1 MDVSF
6 ETKQICSWISSG
18 RRQSNG
24 FGELHVSKCIF
35 LVKGW
40 APFRYQPTNCTNASN
55 FLKSLMTLLSQL
67 PKWLVLLF
75 PIGNQLSH
83 LFKGQLPIL
92 YLDFCFC
99 FCWWAYTLIFA
110 YKEEEE
116 EEERTFYLYSVKHNL
131 YIVASWVI

>member
-6 ETKQICSWISSG
+6 ETKLICSWISSG

-24 FGELHVSKCIF
+24 FGELHVSKFIF

-40 APFRYQPTNCTNASN
+40 APFRYQPTNCANASN

-75 PIGNQLSH
+75 PIGKQLSH
-83 LFKGQLPIL
+83 LLKGQLPIL
-92 YLDFCFC
+92 YLDFC

-116 EEERTFYLYSVKHNL
+116 EQERTFYLYLALSIIYL
-131 YIVASWVI
+131 SWPRG